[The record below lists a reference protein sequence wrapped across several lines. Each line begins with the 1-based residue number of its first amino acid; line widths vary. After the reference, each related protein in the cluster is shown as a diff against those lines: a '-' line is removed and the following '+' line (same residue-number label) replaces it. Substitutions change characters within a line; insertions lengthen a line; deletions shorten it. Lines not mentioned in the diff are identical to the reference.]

1 MSRHLKSLSVDN
13 KDVSLGSSHY
23 CQSQSYKQ
31 SDLHREREKKRKN
44 GQISSSKTE
53 LKLKDGST

>member
-13 KDVSLGSSHY
+13 QDVSLGSSHY

-31 SDLHREREKKRKN
+31 SDLQREREKKEKWTDFK
-44 GQISSSKTE
+44 Q
-53 LKLKDGST
+53 